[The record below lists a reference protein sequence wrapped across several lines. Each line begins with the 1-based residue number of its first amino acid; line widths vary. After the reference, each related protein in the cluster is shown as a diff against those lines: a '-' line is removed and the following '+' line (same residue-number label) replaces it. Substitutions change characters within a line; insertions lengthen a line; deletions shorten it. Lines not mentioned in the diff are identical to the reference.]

1 MTAKRISEPLSAA
14 ATTLPG
20 VAPPASTAAPTAA
33 ESRVASELEAL
44 VVAPTHQLDGIELR
58 SLAGFAALF
67 YGVAF
72 MALAAGLAVVWVI
85 AWAAGLVGKFEEFM
99 RSIGFRD
106 FQIVGP
112 KLIFGGLLL
121 ALALIVFLT
130 VMTVLAGALYNAM
143 ANTGRA
149 VRVRVSAAP
158 LVDSD
163 PPPERSAGESVPR
176 ALLRALR
183 GHREHREPASGI
195 AAMDAGGVPA
205 RLRH

>member
-1 MTAKRISEPLSAA
+1 MTAKRIPEPLSAA

-143 ANTGRA
+143 ANTGRT

-158 LVDSD
+158 LIDPD
-163 PPPERSAGESVPR
+163 PPPASAGESVPR